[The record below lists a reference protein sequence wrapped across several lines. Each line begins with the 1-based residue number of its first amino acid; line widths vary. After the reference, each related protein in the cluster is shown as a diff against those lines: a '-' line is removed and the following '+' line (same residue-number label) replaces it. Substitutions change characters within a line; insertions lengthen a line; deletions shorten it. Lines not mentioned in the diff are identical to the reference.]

1 MRTLLPFDVSTLRSS
16 LSTNPQLTSSLEAIN
31 NEAICPLS
39 CSLYDCSGRISSVGI
54 ANSTRHRA
62 SISPPPVSPRTSRS
76 KLAVLAPSPAT
87 APARQQ
93 IQAGAPPLSVDAR
106 IESRPVDS
114 SIVGEVHCKPLYIS
128 TIHLPEAV
136 TSIAV
141 GAPTLFTAEHVENEP
156 KLVYVSP
163 LTHDVAESNLLVAL
177 ASGETI
183 SLKLISSGNSAAQY
197 DVDFVLDYRP
207 DKALLAFAGPLESG
221 IPHPSMAATAPLASP
236 FVTSY
241 PVRSSV
247 RTVQPVSVIDAAL
260 AAQAELATPHWITA
274 DDLVKL
280 DKANATATRSIAAS
294 LGRAVQVGDTMM
306 VSYSVLNVSRDWV
319 QVLTPQIQLGNPVQ
333 KKPSKKGIL
342 AAPVSIQDFRQNVVK
357 LAPGERLDG
366 VVQFSRPGFKQSRET
381 LLLQLATADAVDHP
395 VMIPLPFV
403 APGF

>member
-1 MRTLLPFDVSTLRSS
+1 MLKLFVFSLALSITAVAASAQSALPT
-16 LSTNPQLTSSLEAIN
+16 P
-31 NEAICPLS
+31 
-39 CSLYDCSGRISSVGI
+39 
-54 ANSTRHRA
+54 
-62 SISPPPVSPRTSRS
+62 
-76 KLAVLAPSPAT
+76 PAT
-87 APARQQ
+87 APPSAAAGITVNTPTAAAPAPGPALQARQQ
-93 IQAGAPPLSVDAR
+93 IQAGAPPLSIDAR

-128 TIHLPEAV
+128 TIHLPEPV

-183 SLKLISSGNSAAQY
+183 SLKLSSSGNSAAQY

-207 DKALLAFAGPLESG
+207 DKSLLAFAGPLESG
-221 IPHPSMAATAPLASP
+221 IGHPGMAATTSPTSP
-236 FVTSY
+236 FVKSY

-280 DKANATATRSIAAS
+280 DKANVNATRSIAAS
-294 LGRAVQVGDTMM
+294 LGPAVQVGDTMM

-342 AAPVSIQDFRQNVVK
+342 AAPVSIQDFRQNVAK

-403 APGF
+403 AQGL

>member
-1 MRTLLPFDVSTLRSS
+1 M
-16 LSTNPQLTSSLEAIN
+16 
-31 NEAICPLS
+31 
-39 CSLYDCSGRISSVGI
+39 
-54 ANSTRHRA
+54 
-62 SISPPPVSPRTSRS
+62 
-76 KLAVLAPSPAT
+76 
-87 APARQQ
+87 Q

-183 SLKLISSGNSAAQY
+183 SLKLTSSGNSAAQY

-207 DKALLAFAGPLESG
+207 DKALLAFAGPPESG
-221 IPHPSMAATAPLASP
+221 VPHPSMAATAPIASP
-236 FVTSY
+236 SVTGF

-280 DKANATATRSIAAS
+280 DKANVTATRSIAAS
-294 LGRAVQVGDTMM
+294 LGRAAQVGDTMM

-342 AAPVSIQDFRQNVVK
+342 AEPVSIQDFRQDVVK
-357 LAPGERLDG
+357 LSPGDRLDG

>member
-1 MRTLLPFDVSTLRSS
+1 MKIFVLSLALSMTAAAVSAQSTSS
-16 LSTNPQLTSSLEAIN
+16 VPPVTATPPAADHLSTQ
-31 NEAICPLS
+31 
-39 CSLYDCSGRISSVGI
+39 GI
-54 ANSTRHRA
+54 DAAQPESPAVVQKPVAANTA
-62 SISPPPVSPRTSRS
+62 PPVSPASTPASPS
-76 KLAVLAPSPAT
+76 AKL
-87 APARQQ
+87 Q
-93 IQAGAPPLSVDAR
+93 IQAGAPPLSVGAR

-128 TIHLPEAV
+128 TVHLPEAV

-163 LTHDVAESNLLVAL
+163 LTHDAAESNLLVAL

-183 SLKLISSGNSAAQY
+183 SLKLISPGNTAAQY

-207 DKALLAFAGPLESG
+207 DKALLAFAEPPESG
-221 IPHPSMAATAPLASP
+221 VVHPSMAATASVASP
-236 FVTSY
+236 SMTGF

-280 DKANATATRSIAAS
+280 DKANVTATRSIAAS
-294 LGRAVQVGDTMM
+294 LGRAVQVGDSMM

-342 AAPVSIQDFRQNVVK
+342 AEPVSIQDFRQDVVK
-357 LAPGERLDG
+357 LAPGDRLDG

-381 LLLQLATADAVDHP
+381 LLLQLATAAAVDHP

>member
-1 MRTLLPFDVSTLRSS
+1 MKLFVLCLALS
-16 LSTNPQLTSSLEAIN
+16 LSTAAVSAQSTLPTPPKTAPIDTAKLQLPAESTTPVAL
-31 NEAICPLS
+31 
-39 CSLYDCSGRISSVGI
+39 GI
-54 ANSTRHRA
+54 AANTSTSVA
-62 SISPPPVSPRTSRS
+62 PAPVP
-76 KLAVLAPSPAT
+76 LAPSAK
-87 APARQQ
+87 QQ
-93 IQAGAPPLSVDAR
+93 IQASAPLRSFDAR

-114 SIVGEVHCKPLYIS
+114 TTVGEVRCRPLYIS

-163 LTHDVAESNLLVAL
+163 LTHDAAESNLLVAL

-197 DVDFVLDYRP
+197 DVDFVLDYQP
-207 DKALLAFAGPLESG
+207 DKSLLAFAGPLESS
-221 IPHPSMAATAPLASP
+221 ILHPATAAALSAPH
-236 FVTSY
+236 VTSY

-260 AAQAELATPHWITA
+260 AAEAELATPQWITA

-306 VSYSVLNVSRDWV
+306 VSYSVLNVSKDWV

-366 VVQFSRPGFKQSRET
+366 VVQFLRPGFKQSRET

>member
-1 MRTLLPFDVSTLRSS
+1 MMKLFVLSLALFFMTAVAASAQSALPT
-16 LSTNPQLTSSLEAIN
+16 
-31 NEAICPLS
+31 
-39 CSLYDCSGRISSVGI
+39 
-54 ANSTRHRA
+54 
-62 SISPPPVSPRTSRS
+62 PPV
-76 KLAVLAPSPAT
+76 T
-87 APARQQ
+87 APPSAAAGITVNTSTAAAPAPGSALQARQQ
-93 IQAGAPPLSVDAR
+93 IQAGAPPLSIDAR

-114 SIVGEVHCKPLYIS
+114 SVVGEVHCKPLYIS

-207 DKALLAFAGPLESG
+207 DKALLAFAGPPESG
-221 IPHPSMAATAPLASP
+221 IGHPGMAATTSP
-236 FVTSY
+236 TSPYVKSY

-247 RTVQPVSVIDAAL
+247 RTVQPVSVIDTAL
-260 AAQAELATPHWITA
+260 SAQAEIATPHWITA
-274 DDLVKL
+274 DDLVRL

-366 VVQFSRPGFKQSRET
+366 VVQFSRPGFKQSREM

>member
-1 MRTLLPFDVSTLRSS
+1 MKLFVLSLALSMTAVAASAQSALPTPSATAPPSA
-16 LSTNPQLTSSLEAIN
+16 TA
-31 NEAICPLS
+31 
-39 CSLYDCSGRISSVGI
+39 GI
-54 ANSTRHRA
+54 AANIA
-62 SISPPPVSPRTSRS
+62 PV
-76 KLAVLAPSPAT
+76 AVLTPSPAA

-93 IQAGAPPLSVDAR
+93 IQAGAPPLSIDAR

-183 SLKLISSGNSAAQY
+183 SLKLISSGSSAAQY

-221 IPHPSMAATAPLASP
+221 IPHPSMAATARLASP

-274 DDLVKL
+274 DDLVRL

-357 LAPGERLDG
+357 LAPGERSDG
-366 VVQFSRPGFKQSRET
+366 VVQFSRPGFKQSREK

>member
-1 MRTLLPFDVSTLRSS
+1 MKLFVLSLALSMTAGAVSAQSALPTLPVTAPQSDANH
-16 LSTNPQLTSSLEAIN
+16 LS
-31 NEAICPLS
+31 
-39 CSLYDCSGRISSVGI
+39 
-54 ANSTRHRA
+54 
-62 SISPPPVSPRTSRS
+62 
-76 KLAVLAPSPAT
+76 APSFDTLHPELQAVAPKFAAAGITVNTPQVAGPAPIPAT
-87 APARQQ
+87 PPAKQRM
-93 IQAGAPPLSVDAR
+93 VDAH

-114 SIVGEVHCKPLYIS
+114 STVGEVHCRPLYIS

-156 KLVYVSP
+156 RLVYVSP

-207 DKALLAFAGPLESG
+207 DKALLAFAGPTESG
-221 IPHPSMAATAPLASP
+221 IPHPSMASAAPLAAAS
-236 FVTSY
+236 VTSY

-260 AAQAELATPHWITA
+260 AAQAEIATPHWITA

-294 LGRAVQVGDTMM
+294 LGRTAQVGDTMM
-306 VSYSVLNVSRDWV
+306 VSYSVLNVSRNWV

-342 AAPVSIQDFRQNVVK
+342 AEPVSIQDFRQDVVK
-357 LAPGERLDG
+357 LAPGDRLDG

>member
-1 MRTLLPFDVSTLRSS
+1 MKLFVLSLALSMTALAASAQPALPTPPVTALPSATAGITMNTSTAAAPGPASQTRQHIQAVASS
-16 LSTNPQLTSSLEAIN
+16 LSI
-31 NEAICPLS
+31 
-39 CSLYDCSGRISSVGI
+39 
-54 ANSTRHRA
+54 
-62 SISPPPVSPRTSRS
+62 
-76 KLAVLAPSPAT
+76 
-87 APARQQ
+87 
-93 IQAGAPPLSVDAR
+93 DAR

-183 SLKLISSGNSAAQY
+183 SLKLISLGSSALPY

-207 DKALLAFAGPLESG
+207 DKALLAFAVPLESG
-221 IPHPSMAATAPLASP
+221 IPHPSMVATARLASP

-274 DDLVKL
+274 DDLVRL

-319 QVLTPQIQLGNPVQ
+319 QVLAPQIQLGNPVQ

-357 LAPGERLDG
+357 LAPGERSDG
-366 VVQFSRPGFKQSRET
+366 VVQFSRPGFKQSREK

>member
-1 MRTLLPFDVSTLRSS
+1 MMKLFVLSLALSMTAVAASAQSALPTPSATA
-16 LSTNPQLTSSLEAIN
+16 PQSATTPSA
-31 NEAICPLS
+31 
-39 CSLYDCSGRISSVGI
+39 
-54 ANSTRHRA
+54 ANVT
-62 SISPPPVSPRTSRS
+62 PV
-76 KLAVLAPSPAT
+76 AVLTPSPA
-87 APARQQ
+87 AVPGKPQ

-106 IESRPVDS
+106 IENRPVDS

-141 GAPTLFTAEHVENEP
+141 GAPTLFTAEHIENEP

-183 SLKLISSGNSAAQY
+183 SLKLISSGSSAAQY

-207 DKALLAFAGPLESG
+207 EKALLAFAGPLESG
-221 IPHPSMAATAPLASP
+221 IGHPGMAATTSPTSP
-236 FVTSY
+236 FVKSY

-247 RTVQPVSVIDAAL
+247 QIVQPISVIDAAL
-260 AAQAELATPHWITA
+260 SAQAEIATPHWITT
-274 DDLVKL
+274 DDLVRL

-319 QVLTPQIQLGNPVQ
+319 QVLAPQIQLGNPVQ

-342 AAPVSIQDFRQNVVK
+342 ASPVSIQDFRQNVAK
-357 LAPGERLDG
+357 LAPSERLDG

>member
-1 MRTLLPFDVSTLRSS
+1 MKPFVLSLALSLTAVAVSAQTALPAPPVTAPPSDADYHS
-16 LSTNPQLTSSLEAIN
+16 TSSFDIVHPELHIGT
-31 NEAICPLS
+31 PKT
-39 CSLYDCSGRISSVGI
+39 V
-54 ANSTRHRA
+54 ANSIAVNT
-62 SISPPPVSPRTSRS
+62 PPIVGSVPNPAMTS
-76 KLAVLAPSPAT
+76 K
-87 APARQQ
+87 QQ
-93 IQAGAPPLSVDAR
+93 IQAGALTALVDAR

-141 GAPTLFTAEHVENEP
+141 GAPALFTAEHVENEP

-183 SLKLISSGNSAAQY
+183 SLKLISSGNSASQY

-221 IPHPSMAATAPLASP
+221 ILHPEMAATTTLSAP
-236 FVTSY
+236 FVKSY
-241 PVRSSV
+241 RVQSSV
-247 RTVQPVSVIDAAL
+247 HTVQPVSLIDAIL
-260 AAQAELATPHWITA
+260 AAQAELATPHWTTA

-280 DKANATATRSIAAS
+280 DKANATAARSIAAS

-319 QVLTPQIQLGNPVQ
+319 QVLTPQIELGNPVP
-333 KKPSKKGIL
+333 KKHSKKGIL
-342 AAPVSIQDFRQNVVK
+342 AAPVSIQDFRQKVVK

-366 VVQFSRPGFKQSRET
+366 VVQFSRPGFKQSREK
-381 LLLQLATADAVDHP
+381 LVLQLATADAVDHP

>member
-1 MRTLLPFDVSTLRSS
+1 MMKHFVFSLALSMTAVAASAQSALPT
-16 LSTNPQLTSSLEAIN
+16 
-31 NEAICPLS
+31 
-39 CSLYDCSGRISSVGI
+39 
-54 ANSTRHRA
+54 
-62 SISPPPVSPRTSRS
+62 PPV
-76 KLAVLAPSPAT
+76 T
-87 APARQQ
+87 APPSAAAGITVNTSTAAAPAPGPALQARQQ
-93 IQAGAPPLSVDAR
+93 IQAGAPPLSIDAR

-141 GAPTLFTAEHVENEP
+141 GAPTLVTAEHVENEP

-183 SLKLISSGNSAAQY
+183 SLKLISSGNSASQY

-221 IPHPSMAATAPLASP
+221 PPQPEMAAKKSLSVP
-236 FVTSY
+236 FVKSY

-260 AAQAELATPHWITA
+260 SAQAEIATPHWITT
-274 DDLVKL
+274 DDLVRL

-319 QVLTPQIQLGNPVQ
+319 QVLAPQIQLGNPVQ

-357 LAPGERLDG
+357 LAPGERSDG
-366 VVQFSRPGFKQSRET
+366 VVQFSRPGFKQSREK

>member
-1 MRTLLPFDVSTLRSS
+1 MV
-16 LSTNPQLTSSLEAIN
+16 
-31 NEAICPLS
+31 
-39 CSLYDCSGRISSVGI
+39 
-54 ANSTRHRA
+54 
-62 SISPPPVSPRTSRS
+62 
-76 KLAVLAPSPAT
+76 AT
-87 APARQQ
+87 AR
-93 IQAGAPPLSVDAR
+93 
-106 IESRPVDS
+106 
-114 SIVGEVHCKPLYIS
+114 
-128 TIHLPEAV
+128 
-136 TSIAV
+136 
-141 GAPTLFTAEHVENEP
+141 
-156 KLVYVSP
+156 
-163 LTHDVAESNLLVAL
+163 
-177 ASGETI
+177 
-183 SLKLISSGNSAAQY
+183 
-197 DVDFVLDYRP
+197 
-207 DKALLAFAGPLESG
+207 
-221 IPHPSMAATAPLASP
+221 LASP

-274 DDLVKL
+274 DDLVRL

-294 LGRAVQVGDTMM
+294 LGRAVQVGDIMM

-342 AAPVSIQDFRQNVVK
+342 AAPVSIQDFRQNVAK

-403 APGF
+403 AQGL

>member
-1 MRTLLPFDVSTLRSS
+1 MKLFVLSLALSMTAVAVSAQSQSPTPPVTAPTSDANH
-16 LSTNPQLTSSLEAIN
+16 LSTQ
-31 NEAICPLS
+31 
-39 CSLYDCSGRISSVGI
+39 GI
-54 ANSTRHRA
+54 ETAHPELQIAARKPAAAGVAVNTPPA
-62 SISPPPVSPRTSRS
+62 ISPAPTPAIPPA
-76 KLAVLAPSPAT
+76 KL
-87 APARQQ
+87 Q
-93 IQAGAPPLSVDAR
+93 IQAGAAPLSVDAH

-114 SIVGEVHCKPLYIS
+114 SIVGEVHCRPLYIS

-163 LTHDVAESNLLVAL
+163 LTHDTAESNLLVAL

-207 DKALLAFAGPLESG
+207 DKALLAFAGPPDSG
-221 IPHPSMAATAPLASP
+221 ILHPSLASTAPLTASS
-236 FVTSY
+236 VTSY
-241 PVRSSV
+241 PVPSSV
-247 RTVQPVSVIDAAL
+247 RTVRPVSVIDAAL

-280 DKANATATRSIAAS
+280 DKANVTATRSIAAS

-342 AAPVSIQDFRQNVVK
+342 AEPVSIQDFRQDVVK
-357 LAPGERLDG
+357 LSPGERLDG

>member
-1 MRTLLPFDVSTLRSS
+1 MKLFVLSLALSMTAVAVSAQSTSPTPPVTAPPS
-16 LSTNPQLTSSLEAIN
+16 DANHLSTQ
-31 NEAICPLS
+31 
-39 CSLYDCSGRISSVGI
+39 GI
-54 ANSTRHRA
+54 DTAQPELQTGAPKPSA
-62 SISPPPVSPRTSRS
+62 AGV
-76 KLAVLAPSPAT
+76 AVNT
-87 APARQQ
+87 APAVGPAPTPAIPPAKLQ

-207 DKALLAFAGPLESG
+207 DKALLAFAGPPESG
-221 IPHPSMAATAPLASP
+221 IPHPSMAATAPLAAPS
-236 FVTSY
+236 VTSY

-342 AAPVSIQDFRQNVVK
+342 AEPVSIQDFRQDVVK
-357 LAPGERLDG
+357 LAPGDRLDG

>member
-1 MRTLLPFDVSTLRSS
+1 MKLFVLSLALSLTALPVSAQT
-16 LSTNPQLTSSLEAIN
+16 A
-31 NEAICPLS
+31 
-39 CSLYDCSGRISSVGI
+39 
-54 ANSTRHRA
+54 
-62 SISPPPVSPRTSRS
+62 SPPSPVNAPPSTVGGSTVSVPSG
-76 KLAVLAPSPAT
+76 ADLAPSKP
-87 APARQQ
+87 Q
-93 IQAGAPPLSVDAR
+93 IPAGAPSRSVDAR
-106 IESRPVDS
+106 IESRPADS
-114 SIVGEVHCKPLYIS
+114 TSVGEVHCKPLYIS

-156 KLVYVSP
+156 RLVYVSP
-163 LTHDVAESNLLVAL
+163 LTHDAAESNLLVAL

-207 DKALLAFAGPLESG
+207 DRSLLAFAGPQEAA
-221 IPHPSMAATAPLASP
+221 IPHPTTGPKLSVP
-236 FVTSY
+236 FVRSY
-241 PVRSSV
+241 PTRSSV
-247 RTVQPVSVIDAAL
+247 RTVQPVSVIDAVL

-274 DDLVKL
+274 DDLAKL
-280 DKANATATRSIAAS
+280 DRTNTNATRSIAAS
-294 LGRAVQVGDTMM
+294 LGRTEQVGDTMM

-319 QVLTPQIQLGNPVQ
+319 QVLTPQIQLGNPVR

-342 AAPVSIQDFRQNVVK
+342 AAPVSIQDFRQNAVK

>member
-1 MRTLLPFDVSTLRSS
+1 MKLFVLSLALSMTAVAVSAQSTSPTPPVTAPPSDANR
-16 LSTNPQLTSSLEAIN
+16 LSTQGIDTAHPELRTGAPKPSA
-31 NEAICPLS
+31 A
-39 CSLYDCSGRISSVGI
+39 GI
-54 ANSTRHRA
+54 AVNTA
-62 SISPPPVSPRTSRS
+62 P
-76 KLAVLAPSPAT
+76 AVGSAPSPAIPT
-87 APARQQ
+87 AKLQ

-183 SLKLISSGNSAAQY
+183 SLKLTSSGNSAAQY

-207 DKALLAFAGPLESG
+207 DKALLAFAGSPESG
-221 IPHPSMAATAPLASP
+221 IPHPSMAATAPLAAPS
-236 FVTSY
+236 VTSY
-241 PVRSSV
+241 PVRSTV

-280 DKANATATRSIAAS
+280 DKANVTATRSIAAS

-333 KKPSKKGIL
+333 KKSSKKGIL
-342 AAPVSIQDFRQNVVK
+342 AEPVSIQDFRQDVVK
-357 LAPGERLDG
+357 LAPGDRLDG

>member
-1 MRTLLPFDVSTLRSS
+1 MMKLFVLSLALSMTAVAASAQSALPTPSATA
-16 LSTNPQLTSSLEAIN
+16 PQSATTPSA
-31 NEAICPLS
+31 
-39 CSLYDCSGRISSVGI
+39 
-54 ANSTRHRA
+54 ANVT
-62 SISPPPVSPRTSRS
+62 PV
-76 KLAVLAPSPAT
+76 AVLTPSPA
-87 APARQQ
+87 AVPGKPQ

-106 IESRPVDS
+106 IENRPVDS

-141 GAPTLFTAEHVENEP
+141 GAPTLFTAEHIENEP

-183 SLKLISSGNSAAQY
+183 SLKLISSGSSAAQY

-207 DKALLAFAGPLESG
+207 EKALLAFAGPLESG
-221 IPHPSMAATAPLASP
+221 IGHPGMAATTSPTSP
-236 FVTSY
+236 FVKSY

-247 RTVQPVSVIDAAL
+247 QIVQPISVIDAAL
-260 AAQAELATPHWITA
+260 SAQAEIATPHWITT
-274 DDLVKL
+274 DDLVRL

-319 QVLTPQIQLGNPVQ
+319 QVLAPQIQLGNPVQ

-342 AAPVSIQDFRQNVVK
+342 AAPVSIQDFRQNVAK
-357 LAPGERLDG
+357 LAPSERLDG

>member
-1 MRTLLPFDVSTLRSS
+1 MMKLFVLSLALFMTAVAASAQSALPT
-16 LSTNPQLTSSLEAIN
+16 
-31 NEAICPLS
+31 
-39 CSLYDCSGRISSVGI
+39 
-54 ANSTRHRA
+54 
-62 SISPPPVSPRTSRS
+62 PPV
-76 KLAVLAPSPAT
+76 T
-87 APARQQ
+87 APPSAAAGITVNTSTAAAPAPGPALQARQQ
-93 IQAGAPPLSVDAR
+93 IQAGAPPLSIDAR

-207 DKALLAFAGPLESG
+207 DKSLLAFAGPLESG
-221 IPHPSMAATAPLASP
+221 IGHPGMAATTSP
-236 FVTSY
+236 TSPYVKSY

-247 RTVQPVSVIDAAL
+247 RTVQPVSVIDTAL
-260 AAQAELATPHWITA
+260 SAQAEIATPHWITA
-274 DDLVKL
+274 DDLVRL

-342 AAPVSIQDFRQNVVK
+342 AAPVSIQDFRQNVAK

>member
-1 MRTLLPFDVSTLRSS
+1 MKLFVLSLALSMTASVSAQSALPTPPVTAPQSDANH
-16 LSTNPQLTSSLEAIN
+16 LSTQ
-31 NEAICPLS
+31 
-39 CSLYDCSGRISSVGI
+39 GI
-54 ANSTRHRA
+54 DTAHPELQAGVPKPAAAGIGVNT
-62 SISPPPVSPRTSRS
+62 PPVAGP
-76 KLAVLAPSPAT
+76 APIPAT
-87 APARQQ
+87 
-93 IQAGAPPLSVDAR
+93 PPKKQTMVDAR
-106 IESRPVDS
+106 IESHPVDS

-207 DKALLAFAGPLESG
+207 DKALLAFAGPPESG
-221 IPHPSMAATAPLASP
+221 IPHPSVAATTPPTAAS
-236 FVTSY
+236 VTSY

-260 AAQAELATPHWITA
+260 AAQAEIATPHWITA

-280 DKANATATRSIAAS
+280 DKANATASRSIAAS

-342 AAPVSIQDFRQNVVK
+342 AEPVSIQDFRQDVVK
-357 LAPGERLDG
+357 LAPGDRLDG

>member
-1 MRTLLPFDVSTLRSS
+1 MKLFVLSLALSMTAVAVSAQSTSPTPPVTAPPSDANR
-16 LSTNPQLTSSLEAIN
+16 LSTPGIN
-31 NEAICPLS
+31 TAQPESHAGAPKPAAAGVAVNTAPA
-39 CSLYDCSGRISSVGI
+39 VGI
-54 ANSTRHRA
+54 
-62 SISPPPVSPRTSRS
+62 
-76 KLAVLAPSPAT
+76 APSPAIP
-87 APARQQ
+87 PAKLQ
-93 IQAGAPPLSVDAR
+93 IQEGAQSLTVDAR

-207 DKALLAFAGPLESG
+207 DKALLAFAGPPESG
-221 IPHPSMAATAPLASP
+221 IFHPSAAATATIASP
-236 FVTSY
+236 YVTGF

-247 RTVQPVSVIDAAL
+247 RTVQPVPVIDAAL

-280 DKANATATRSIAAS
+280 DKTNVTATRSIAAS

-342 AAPVSIQDFRQNVVK
+342 AEPVSIQDFRQDVVK
-357 LAPGERLDG
+357 LAPGDRLDG

>member
-1 MRTLLPFDVSTLRSS
+1 MKLFVLSLALSMTAVAVSAQSTSPTPPVTAPRSDVNH
-16 LSTNPQLTSSLEAIN
+16 LSTQ
-31 NEAICPLS
+31 
-39 CSLYDCSGRISSVGI
+39 GI
-54 ANSTRHRA
+54 DSAQPELQIAAPKPAAAGVAANTLPA
-62 SISPPPVSPRTSRS
+62 ISPAPTPAIPPAKPQ
-76 KLAVLAPSPAT
+76 VL
-87 APARQQ
+87 
-93 IQAGAPPLSVDAR
+93 AGAPPLSVDAR

-163 LTHDVAESNLLVAL
+163 LTHDAAESNLLVAL

-207 DKALLAFAGPLESG
+207 DKALLAFAGPPDSG
-221 IPHPSMAATAPLASP
+221 IPHPSLASTAPLTASS
-236 FVTSY
+236 VTSY
-241 PVRSSV
+241 PVPSSA

-280 DKANATATRSIAAS
+280 DKANVTATRSIAAS

-319 QVLTPQIQLGNPVQ
+319 QVLTPQIELGNPVQ

-342 AAPVSIQDFRQNVVK
+342 AEPVSIQDFRQDVVK
-357 LAPGERLDG
+357 LAPGDRLDG

>member
-1 MRTLLPFDVSTLRSS
+1 MMKHFVFSLALSMTAVAASAQSALPT
-16 LSTNPQLTSSLEAIN
+16 
-31 NEAICPLS
+31 
-39 CSLYDCSGRISSVGI
+39 
-54 ANSTRHRA
+54 
-62 SISPPPVSPRTSRS
+62 PPV
-76 KLAVLAPSPAT
+76 T
-87 APARQQ
+87 APPSAAAGITVNTSTAAAPAPGLASQARQQ
-93 IQAGAPPLSVDAR
+93 IQAGAPPLSIDAR

-183 SLKLISSGNSAAQY
+183 SLKLISSGNSASQY

-221 IPHPSMAATAPLASP
+221 PPQPEMAAKKSLSVP
-236 FVTSY
+236 FVKSY

-260 AAQAELATPHWITA
+260 SAQAEIATPHWITT
-274 DDLVKL
+274 DDLVRL

-306 VSYSVLNVSRDWV
+306 VSYSVLNVSREWV

-333 KKPSKKGIL
+333 KKTSKKGIL

-366 VVQFSRPGFKQSRET
+366 VVQFSRPGFKQSMET

>member
-1 MRTLLPFDVSTLRSS
+1 MMKLFVLSLALFMTAVAASAQSALPT
-16 LSTNPQLTSSLEAIN
+16 P
-31 NEAICPLS
+31 
-39 CSLYDCSGRISSVGI
+39 
-54 ANSTRHRA
+54 
-62 SISPPPVSPRTSRS
+62 
-76 KLAVLAPSPAT
+76 PAT
-87 APARQQ
+87 APPSAAAGITVNTPTAAAPAPGPASQARQQ
-93 IQAGAPPLSVDAR
+93 IPAVASPLSIDAR

-183 SLKLISSGNSAAQY
+183 SLKLISSGNSTAQY

-221 IPHPSMAATAPLASP
+221 IPHHSMVATARLASP

-260 AAQAELATPHWITA
+260 AAQAERATPHWITA
-274 DDLVKL
+274 DDLVRL

-319 QVLTPQIQLGNPVQ
+319 QVLAPQIQLGNPVQ

-357 LAPGERLDG
+357 LAPGERSDG
-366 VVQFSRPGFKQSRET
+366 VVQFSRPGFKQSREK
-381 LLLQLATADAVDHP
+381 LLLQVATADAVDHP

-403 APGF
+403 APGL

>member
-1 MRTLLPFDVSTLRSS
+1 MKLFVLSLALSMTAVAVSAQSTSPTPPVTAPPS
-16 LSTNPQLTSSLEAIN
+16 DANHLSTQ
-31 NEAICPLS
+31 
-39 CSLYDCSGRISSVGI
+39 GI
-54 ANSTRHRA
+54 DTAHPELQTGAPKPSAAGVAVNTPPA
-62 SISPPPVSPRTSRS
+62 ISPAPTPAIPPA
-76 KLAVLAPSPAT
+76 KL
-87 APARQQ
+87 Q

-163 LTHDVAESNLLVAL
+163 LTHDAAESNLLVAL

-207 DKALLAFAGPLESG
+207 DKALLAFAGPPDSG
-221 IPHPSMAATAPLASP
+221 IPHPSLASTAPLTASS
-236 FVTSY
+236 VTSY
-241 PVRSSV
+241 PVPSSV

-280 DKANATATRSIAAS
+280 DKANVTATRSIAAS

-342 AAPVSIQDFRQNVVK
+342 AEPVSIQDFRQDVVK
-357 LAPGERLDG
+357 LAPGDRLDG

>member
-1 MRTLLPFDVSTLRSS
+1 MKLFVLSLALSMTAMAVSAQSTSPTPPVTAPPS
-16 LSTNPQLTSSLEAIN
+16 DANHLSTQGIETAHPELQIAAPKPSAAGAAIN
-31 NEAICPLS
+31 
-39 CSLYDCSGRISSVGI
+39 
-54 ANSTRHRA
+54 T
-62 SISPPPVSPRTSRS
+62 PPPVSP
-76 KLAVLAPSPAT
+76 APSPAI
-87 APARQQ
+87 ASAKLQ
-93 IQAGAPPLSVDAR
+93 IAAGAPPLSVDAR

-114 SIVGEVHCKPLYIS
+114 TIVGEVHCKPLYIS

-207 DKALLAFAGPLESG
+207 DKALLAFAGPPESG
-221 IPHPSMAATAPLASP
+221 IPHPSMVATAPLAASS
-236 FVTSY
+236 VTSY
-241 PVRSSV
+241 PVPSSV

-274 DDLVKL
+274 DDLIKL
-280 DKANATATRSIAAS
+280 DKANVTATRSIAAS
-294 LGRAVQVGDTMM
+294 LGRAGQVGDTMM

-342 AAPVSIQDFRQNVVK
+342 AEPVSIQDFRQDVVK
-357 LAPGERLDG
+357 LAPGDRLDG

>member
-1 MRTLLPFDVSTLRSS
+1 MKLFVLSLALSMTAVAVSAQS
-16 LSTNPQLTSSLEAIN
+16 
-31 NEAICPLS
+31 
-39 CSLYDCSGRISSVGI
+39 
-54 ANSTRHRA
+54 
-62 SISPPPVSPRTSRS
+62 VSPTSPATAPPS
-76 KLAVLAPSPAT
+76 ATDGTAANIPKVAVLAPNPAT

-93 IQAGAPPLSVDAR
+93 IQAGAPPLSIDAR

-183 SLKLISSGNSAAQY
+183 SLKLISSGSSAAQY

-221 IPHPSMAATAPLASP
+221 IPHPSMVATARLASP

-274 DDLVKL
+274 DDLVRL

-306 VSYSVLNVSRDWV
+306 VSYSVLNVSREWV

-342 AAPVSIQDFRQNVVK
+342 AAPVSIQDFRQNVAK

>member
-1 MRTLLPFDVSTLRSS
+1 MTAAAASAQSALPTPSVTAPQSDANH
-16 LSTNPQLTSSLEAIN
+16 LSTP
-31 NEAICPLS
+31 
-39 CSLYDCSGRISSVGI
+39 GI
-54 ANSTRHRA
+54 DAAHPELQTGAPKPAAAGIGANT
-62 SISPPPVSPRTSRS
+62 PPVAGPA
-76 KLAVLAPSPAT
+76 LFPAT
-87 APARQQ
+87 PPAKQL
-93 IQAGAPPLSVDAR
+93 IVDAR
-106 IESRPVDS
+106 SESRPVDS

-207 DKALLAFAGPLESG
+207 DKALLAFAGPPESG
-221 IPHPSMAATAPLASP
+221 IPHPSMAATAPLTAAS
-236 FVTSY
+236 VTSY

-247 RTVQPVSVIDAAL
+247 NTVQPVSVIDAAL
-260 AAQAELATPHWITA
+260 AAQAEIATPHWITA

-294 LGRAVQVGDTMM
+294 LGRAAQVGDTMM
-306 VSYSVLNVSRDWV
+306 VSYSVLNVSKDWV

-333 KKPSKKGIL
+333 KKPSKKGVL
-342 AAPVSIQDFRQNVVK
+342 AEPVSIQDFRQDVVK
-357 LAPGERLDG
+357 LAPGDRLDG

>member
-1 MRTLLPFDVSTLRSS
+1 MMKLFVLSLALSMTAVAASAQSALPTPSATAPPSATTPS
-16 LSTNPQLTSSLEAIN
+16 A
-31 NEAICPLS
+31 
-39 CSLYDCSGRISSVGI
+39 
-54 ANSTRHRA
+54 ANVT
-62 SISPPPVSPRTSRS
+62 PV
-76 KLAVLAPSPAT
+76 AVLTPSPA
-87 APARQQ
+87 AVPGKPQ

-106 IESRPVDS
+106 IENRPVDS

-141 GAPTLFTAEHVENEP
+141 GAPTLFTAEHIENEP

-183 SLKLISSGNSAAQY
+183 SLKLISSGSSAAQY

-207 DKALLAFAGPLESG
+207 EKALLAFAGPLESG
-221 IPHPSMAATAPLASP
+221 IGHPGMAATTSPTSP
-236 FVTSY
+236 FVKSY

-247 RTVQPVSVIDAAL
+247 QIVQPISVIDAAL
-260 AAQAELATPHWITA
+260 SAQAEIATPHWITT
-274 DDLVKL
+274 DDLVRL

-319 QVLTPQIQLGNPVQ
+319 QVLAPQIQLGNPVQ

-342 AAPVSIQDFRQNVVK
+342 ASPVSIQDFRQNVAK
-357 LAPGERLDG
+357 LAPSERLDG

>member
-1 MRTLLPFDVSTLRSS
+1 MMKHFVFSLALSMTAVAASAQSALPT
-16 LSTNPQLTSSLEAIN
+16 
-31 NEAICPLS
+31 
-39 CSLYDCSGRISSVGI
+39 
-54 ANSTRHRA
+54 
-62 SISPPPVSPRTSRS
+62 PPV
-76 KLAVLAPSPAT
+76 T
-87 APARQQ
+87 APPSAAAGITVNTSTAAAPAPGLASQARQQ
-93 IQAGAPPLSVDAR
+93 IQAGAPPLSIDAR

-183 SLKLISSGNSAAQY
+183 SLKLISSGSSAAQY

-221 IPHPSMAATAPLASP
+221 IPHPSMVATARLASP

-274 DDLVKL
+274 DDLVRL

-306 VSYSVLNVSRDWV
+306 VSYSVLNVSREWV

-333 KKPSKKGIL
+333 KKTSKKGIL

-366 VVQFSRPGFKQSRET
+366 VVQFSRPGFKQSMET

>member
-1 MRTLLPFDVSTLRSS
+1 MKLFVLSLALSMTAVAVSAQS
-16 LSTNPQLTSSLEAIN
+16 
-31 NEAICPLS
+31 
-39 CSLYDCSGRISSVGI
+39 
-54 ANSTRHRA
+54 
-62 SISPPPVSPRTSRS
+62 VSPT
-76 KLAVLAPSPAT
+76 SPAT
-87 APARQQ
+87 APPSAAAGITVNTSTVAAPAPGPAASSARQQ
-93 IQAGAPPLSVDAR
+93 IQAVASPQSIDAR

-114 SIVGEVHCKPLYIS
+114 SIVGEIHCKPLYIS

-177 ASGETI
+177 VNGETI
-183 SLKLISSGNSAAQY
+183 SLKLISSGNSASQY
-197 DVDFVLDYRP
+197 DVDFVLDYRT
-207 DKALLAFAGPLESG
+207 DKSLLAFAGPLESG
-221 IPHPSMAATAPLASP
+221 IGHPGMAATKSLSAP
-236 FVTSY
+236 FVKSY
-241 PVRSSV
+241 PVRSSLP
-247 RTVQPVSVIDAAL
+247 TVQPVSVIDAAL
-260 AAQAELATPHWITA
+260 AAEAELATPHWITA

-294 LGRAVQVGDTMM
+294 LGREVQVGDTMM

-342 AAPVSIQDFRQNVVK
+342 AAPVSIQDFRQNVAK

>member
-1 MRTLLPFDVSTLRSS
+1 MKLFVLSLALSMTTAAVSAQSALPTPPVTAPPSDANH
-16 LSTNPQLTSSLEAIN
+16 LSTQ
-31 NEAICPLS
+31 
-39 CSLYDCSGRISSVGI
+39 GI
-54 ANSTRHRA
+54 DTAHPELQTGAPKPAAPGIGANT
-62 SISPPPVSPRTSRS
+62 PPVAGPA
-76 KLAVLAPSPAT
+76 LFPAT
-87 APARQQ
+87 
-93 IQAGAPPLSVDAR
+93 PPTKQLMVDAR

-141 GAPTLFTAEHVENEP
+141 GAPALFTAEHVENEP

-207 DKALLAFAGPLESG
+207 DKALLAFAGPPESG
-221 IPHPSMAATAPLASP
+221 IPHPSMAAATPLAAASL
-236 FVTSY
+236 TSY
-241 PVRSSV
+241 PGRSSV
-247 RTVQPVSVIDAAL
+247 RTLQPVSVIDAAL
-260 AAQAELATPHWITA
+260 AAQAEIATPHWITA
-274 DDLVKL
+274 DDLVRL

-342 AAPVSIQDFRQNVVK
+342 AESLSIQDFRQDVVK
-357 LAPGERLDG
+357 LAPGDRLDG

>member
-1 MRTLLPFDVSTLRSS
+1 MMKLFVFSLALSMIAGAASAQLALPTPSVTTPPSAAAGITV
-16 LSTNPQLTSSLEAIN
+16 NTSA
-31 NEAICPLS
+31 A
-39 CSLYDCSGRISSVGI
+39 
-54 ANSTRHRA
+54 A
-62 SISPPPVSPRTSRS
+62 
-76 KLAVLAPSPAT
+76 APTPGPGT
-87 APARQQ
+87 APEELQ
-93 IQAGAPPLSVDAR
+93 IRAGSPHLSVDAR

-114 SIVGEVHCKPLYIS
+114 SIVGEVHCKPLFIS

-163 LTHDVAESNLLVAL
+163 LTHDAAESNLLVAL
-177 ASGETI
+177 ASGETL
-183 SLKLISSGNSAAQY
+183 SLKLISSGNSASQY

-207 DKALLAFAGPLESG
+207 DKALLAIAGALESG
-221 IPHPSMAATAPLASP
+221 ISHLSMAAPTPLSAPFAKNYP
-236 FVTSY
+236 ARTSM
-241 PVRSSV
+241 
-247 RTVQPVSVIDAAL
+247 RTMQPVSMIDAAL
-260 AAQAELATPHWITA
+260 AAEAELATPHWITA

-280 DKANATATRSIAAS
+280 EKANATATRSIAAS

-306 VSYSVLNVSRDWV
+306 VCYSVLNVSRDWV

-333 KKPSKKGIL
+333 KKRGKKGIL
-342 AAPVSIQDFRQNVVK
+342 AAPVSVQDFRQNLVK

-366 VVQFSRPGFKQSRET
+366 AVQFSRPGFKQSRET